1 MDVLQHVEHFFMNV
15 LPVATPII
23 VAWFSYK
30 MPKKTKEQTD
40 QIISEVSDAKKQIE
54 DVNKQIEDVN
64 KQIEDVNKQ
73 IEDVNKQIEDVK
85 GQIKD
90 VQITADENNAKIDEV
105 QAKLKLH
112 DDAHLVTMRMRLDRD
127 IRRAIRRGF
136 TTKDEFY
143 VVENMHNSYKA
154 LGGNGYIDHL
164 YNNFEAL
171 QIRDDILVEDEKGAQ
186 NGL

>member
-1 MDVLQHVEHFFMNV
+1 MDILQQIEHFFMNV
-15 LPVATPII
+15 LPVASPII
-23 VAWFSYK
+23 IAWLSYK
-30 MPKKTKEQTD
+30 LPKKSKEQTD
-40 QIISEVSDAKKQIE
+40 QIISELSEVKK
-54 DVNKQIEDVN
+54 
-64 KQIEDVNKQ
+64 
-73 IEDVNKQIEDVK
+73 
-85 GQIKD
+85 QIKD
-90 VQITADENNAKIDEV
+90 VQTTAKDSNTKIDEV

>member
-1 MDVLQHVEHFFMNV
+1 MDVFEKMEHFFTSVMPV
-15 LPVATPII
+15 LTPTII
-23 VAWFSYK
+23 AWISYRL
-30 MPKKTKEQTD
+30 PKKAKEETD
-40 QIISEVSDAKKQIE
+40 KIVSELTDVKKQIE
-54 DVNKQIEDVN
+54 DVQTTA
-64 KQIEDVNKQ
+64 
-73 IEDVNKQIEDVK
+73 
-85 GQIKD
+85 KD
-90 VQITADENNAKIDEV
+90 SNSKIDEV

-112 DDAHLVTMRMRLDRD
+112 DEAHLVTMRMRLDRD

-171 QIRDDILVEDEKGAQ
+171 QIRDDILIEDEKGAQ

>member
-1 MDVLQHVEHFFMNV
+1 MDVLQQIEHFFMNV
-15 LPVATPII
+15 LPSASPII
-23 VAWFSYK
+23 IAWLGYK
-30 MPKKTKEQTD
+30 LPKKAKEETEK
-40 QIISEVSDAKKQIE
+40 IVSELTNVKKQIE
-54 DVNKQIEDVN
+54 DVQTTA
-64 KQIEDVNKQ
+64 
-73 IEDVNKQIEDVK
+73 
-85 GQIKD
+85 KD
-90 VQITADENNAKIDEV
+90 SNSKIDEV
-105 QAKLKLH
+105 QEKLKIH
-112 DDAHLVTMRMRLDRD
+112 DDAHLVTMRTRLDRD

>member
-1 MDVLQHVEHFFMNV
+1 MDILQQTEHFFMNV
-15 LPVATPII
+15 LSAASPII
-23 VAWFSYK
+23 IAWLSYK
-30 MPKKTKEQTD
+30 LPKKAKEQTD
-40 QIISEVSDAKKQIE
+40 QIISELSEVKK
-54 DVNKQIEDVN
+54 
-64 KQIEDVNKQ
+64 
-73 IEDVNKQIEDVK
+73 
-85 GQIKD
+85 QIKD
-90 VQITADENNAKIDEV
+90 VQETACDSNTKIDEV

>member
-1 MDVLQHVEHFFMNV
+1 MDVFEKIEHFFTSVMPV
-15 LPVATPII
+15 LTPTII
-23 VAWFSYK
+23 AWISYRL
-30 MPKKTKEQTD
+30 PKKTKEETD
-40 QIISEVSDAKKQIE
+40 KIVSELT
-54 DVNKQIEDVN
+54 
-64 KQIEDVNKQ
+64 
-73 IEDVNKQIEDVK
+73 DVK
-85 GQIKD
+85 KRIKD
-90 VQITADENNAKIDEV
+90 VQETACDSNTKIDEV

-112 DDAHLVTMRMRLDRD
+112 DEAHLVTMRMRLDRD

-186 NGL
+186 

>member
-1 MDVLQHVEHFFMNV
+1 MDVFEKIEHFFTSVMPV
-15 LPVATPII
+15 LTPTII
-23 VAWFSYK
+23 AWISYRL
-30 MPKKTKEQTD
+30 PKKTKEQTD
-40 QIISEVSDAKKQIE
+40 QIISEL
-54 DVNKQIEDVN
+54 N
-64 KQIEDVNKQ
+64 
-73 IEDVNKQIEDVK
+73 DVK
-85 GQIKD
+85 GKIKD
-90 VQITADENNAKIDEV
+90 VQETACDSNTKIDEV

-112 DDAHLVTMRMRLDRD
+112 DEAHLVTMRMRLDRD

>member
-30 MPKKTKEQTD
+30 LPKKSKEQTD
-40 QIISEVSDAKKQIE
+40 QIISELSEVKK
-54 DVNKQIEDVN
+54 
-64 KQIEDVNKQ
+64 
-73 IEDVNKQIEDVK
+73 
-85 GQIKD
+85 QIKD

-127 IRRAIRRGF
+127 ILGL
-136 TTKDEFY
+136 Y
-143 VVENMHNSYKA
+143 VVDLLPRMSSM
-154 LGGNGYIDHL
+154 
-164 YNNFEAL
+164 
-171 QIRDDILVEDEKGAQ
+171 
-186 NGL
+186 

>member
-1 MDVLQHVEHFFMNV
+1 MDVLQSTEHFFMNV
-15 LPVATPII
+15 LPVATPIV
-23 VAWFSYK
+23 VAWLGYK
-30 MPKKTKEQTD
+30 MPKKSKELTD
-40 QIISEVSDAKKQIE
+40 QIISELD
-54 DVNKQIEDVN
+54 
-64 KQIEDVNKQ
+64 
-73 IEDVNKQIEDVK
+73 DVK
-85 GQIKD
+85 GKIKD
-90 VQITADENNAKIDEV
+90 VQETACDSNTKIDEV

-112 DDAHLVTMRMRLDRD
+112 DEAHLVTMRMRLDRD

-143 VVENMHNSYKA
+143 VVENMHKSYKA

-186 NGL
+186 NGLCS

>member
-1 MDVLQHVEHFFMNV
+1 MDVLQSIEHFFMNV
-15 LPVATPII
+15 LSAASPII
-23 VAWFSYK
+23 IAWLSYK
-30 MPKKTKEQTD
+30 LPKKSKEQTD
-40 QIISEVSDAKKQIE
+40 QIISELNDVKKQIE
-54 DVNKQIEDVN
+54 DVQETTCDS
-64 KQIEDVNKQ
+64 
-73 IEDVNKQIEDVK
+73 
-85 GQIKD
+85 
-90 VQITADENNAKIDEV
+90 NAKIDEV

-127 IRRAIRRGF
+127 IHSAIRRGF

-164 YNNFEAL
+164 YNNFESL

-186 NGL
+186 

>member
-1 MDVLQHVEHFFMNV
+1 MDVLQQIEHFFMNV
-15 LPVATPII
+15 LPSASPII
-23 VAWFSYK
+23 IAWLSYK
-30 MPKKTKEQTD
+30 LPKKSKEQTD
-40 QIISEVSDAKKQIE
+40 QIISELSEVKK
-54 DVNKQIEDVN
+54 
-64 KQIEDVNKQ
+64 
-73 IEDVNKQIEDVK
+73 
-85 GQIKD
+85 QIKD
-90 VQITADENNAKIDEV
+90 VQTTAKDSNTKIDEV

>member
-1 MDVLQHVEHFFMNV
+1 MGVLQHVEHFFMNV

-30 MPKKTKEQTD
+30 LPKKSKEQTD
-40 QIISEVSDAKKQIE
+40 QIISEVNDAK
-54 DVNKQIEDVN
+54 
-64 KQIEDVNKQ
+64 KQ

-143 VVENMHNSYKA
+143 VVENMHNSYKD

>member
-1 MDVLQHVEHFFMNV
+1 MN
-15 LPVATPII
+15 
-23 VAWFSYK
+23 
-30 MPKKTKEQTD
+30 
-40 QIISEVSDAKKQIE
+40 
-54 DVNKQIEDVN
+54 
-64 KQIEDVNKQ
+64 
-73 IEDVNKQIEDVK
+73 DVK
-85 GQIKD
+85 GKIKD
-90 VQITADENNAKIDEV
+90 VQETACDSNAKIDDV

>member
-1 MDVLQHVEHFFMNV
+1 MDVFEKIEHFFTSVMPV
-15 LPVATPII
+15 LTPTII
-23 VAWFSYK
+23 AWLGYK
-30 MPKKTKEQTD
+30 LPKKAKEETD
-40 QIISEVSDAKKQIE
+40 KIVSELTDVKKQIE
-54 DVNKQIEDVN
+54 DV
-64 KQIEDVNKQ
+64 
-73 IEDVNKQIEDVK
+73 
-85 GQIKD
+85 
-90 VQITADENNAKIDEV
+90 QITTDENNAKIDEV

-112 DDAHLVTMRMRLDRD
+112 DDAHLVTMRTHLDRD